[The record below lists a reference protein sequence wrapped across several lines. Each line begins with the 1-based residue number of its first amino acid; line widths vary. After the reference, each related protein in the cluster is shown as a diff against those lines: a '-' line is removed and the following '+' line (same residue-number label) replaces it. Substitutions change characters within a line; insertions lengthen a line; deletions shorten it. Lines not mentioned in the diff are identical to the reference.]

1 MMLWV
6 NFDYAATSIAH
17 FTIIGRYGLL
27 AISQAGQHC
36 WPIDWPPMS
45 FQDHFRPNRRTL
57 RPGPLPLR
65 SESDCRRRKG

>member
-27 AISQAGQHC
+27 AISQAGQYC

-45 FQDHFRPNRRTL
+45 FQDHFRRLSGFRAMSAPHL
-57 RPGPLPLR
+57 IA
-65 SESDCRRRKG
+65 SE